1 MYVRTYVDINT
12 SFPRIPIKMVSMTPS
27 YMILRKCEQDIPIAA
42 KSCKNMDGTI
52 KNIDVWSPVTAIDVL
67 KKNSLFTQR
76 GLALQRPNSAL
87 ATFRW
92 KWTSN
97 PSFIQVAHYCTWPT
111 GNNTPT
117 GQIRR
122 TVEDLE
128 IVHSKSPLE
137 RSMTIGTSLTTCRTG
152 SRKETLQSEIQV
164 AYVNYLVN
172 NRWHV
177 SITSDTPYRHLY

>member
-1 MYVRTYVDINT
+1 VVCWNSREMYVRTYVDINT

-97 PSFIQVAHYCTWPT
+97 PSFIQVAHYCGLDPQETIPKQGKSAEQWKTW
-111 GNNTPT
+111 
-117 GQIRR
+117 R
-122 TVEDLE
+122 
-128 IVHSKSPLE
+128 
-137 RSMTIGTSLTTCRTG
+137 
-152 SRKETLQSEIQV
+152 
-164 AYVNYLVN
+164 
-172 NRWHV
+172 
-177 SITSDTPYRHLY
+177 